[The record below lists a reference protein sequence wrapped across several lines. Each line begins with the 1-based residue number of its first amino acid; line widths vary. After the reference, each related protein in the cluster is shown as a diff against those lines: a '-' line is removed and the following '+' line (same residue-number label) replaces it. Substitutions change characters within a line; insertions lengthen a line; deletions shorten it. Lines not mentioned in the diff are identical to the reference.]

1 VNLATWYLR
10 RRYPR
15 VLFGPGFRGP
25 WRLRIRGAGRVSFGR
40 DVRVSNTSGKTAL
53 LTFSE
58 GASIT
63 VGDRVT
69 IDGAGVMAASQIVIE
84 EGAVLGPCLL
94 VDTDFHAI
102 GPERR
107 MTGAEPSRR
116 PIRICRNAWVQA
128 KATVLKGVTV
138 GDGAVV
144 RWAAVVASDVAPGS
158 TVLGNP
164 AVVESTTRR

>member
-107 MTGAEPSRR
+107 MIGAEPSRR
-116 PIRICRNAWVQA
+116 PIRIGRNAWVQA
-128 KATVLKGVTV
+128 KATVRKGVTV

>member
-1 VNLATWYLR
+1 LNLAAWYLR
-10 RRYPR
+10 LRYPR
-15 VLFGPGFRGP
+15 VLFGPGFSGP
-25 WRLRIRGAGRVSFGR
+25 WRLRIRGPGRVTFGR
-40 DVRVSNTSGKTAL
+40 DVRVSNASGKTAL

-63 VGDRVT
+63 VGDRVVM
-69 IDGAGVMAASQIVIE
+69 DGAGVMAASQIVIE

-116 PIRICRNAWVQA
+116 PIRIGRNAWVQA

-138 GDGAVV
+138 GEDAVV
-144 RWAAVVASDVAPGS
+144 RWAAVVASDVAPGL

-164 AVVESTTRR
+164 AVVDSTTTR